1 LRSKPSEED
10 CLRQSTIGE
19 MTISGHKLVE
29 GVLVSNR
36 RTFLKTGAA
45 AGAAT
50 LLPATSMQV
59 HANTEGVKSYH
70 RLGRTDLEVSD
81 ISFGTTRLRSGT
93 ESLVDYAI
101 DKGINY
107 FDCAESYAR
116 GQAET
121 VLGNALKGGK
131 RENVYVVSKS
141 MLRPDTSA
149 AEMMRRLEESLGRLQ
164 TDYVDIYMSHA
175 VNDVAV
181 VANPEWV
188 KFVDQ
193 AKAQGKIRF
202 SGISGHGGYLID
214 CVDYALDND
223 MIDVMLTAY
232 NFGQDPKFYEGLTR
246 RFDWVATQEEL
257 PRVIKKAKSKDVGV
271 VAMKTLMGA
280 RMNDMR
286 PYEKNG
292 STFSQAAFKWV
303 LANQDVDA
311 LIITMGEKQ
320 QIDEFLGASGA
331 QEVAAHEVELL
342 QRYAILNGGT
352 HCRQACNACEGA
364 CPYEVPIADVM
375 RTRMYATD
383 YQDLEFAREEYAML
397 GSGASACLSCS
408 GQPCQDACPNGLE
421 IDKLCAPTHRMLTS
435 ERLA

>member
-1 LRSKPSEED
+1 
-10 CLRQSTIGE
+10 
-19 MTISGHKLVE
+19 M
-29 GVLVSNR
+29 SNR
-36 RTFLKTGAA
+36 RTFLKTSAA
-45 AGAAT
+45 AGAAS
-50 LLPATSMQV
+50 LLPVTSSTV

-70 RLGRTDLEVSD
+70 RLGRTGLEVSD
-81 ISFGTTRLRSGT
+81 ISFGTTRLRPGT
-93 ESLVDYAI
+93 ENLVHYAM

-116 GQAET
+116 GEAEN

-131 RENVYVVSKS
+131 RQQVYVVSKA
-141 MLRPDTSA
+141 MLEPDTSA
-149 AEMMRRLEESLGRLQ
+149 TQMMQRLDDSLQRLQ
-164 TDYVDIYMSHA
+164 TDYVDIYMNHA

-181 VANPEWV
+181 VSNPEWV
-188 KFVDQ
+188 KFIDQ

-223 MIDVMLTAY
+223 LIDVMLTAY

-246 RFDWVATQEEL
+246 RFDWVATQDDL

-286 PYEKNG
+286 SYEKSG
-292 STFSQAAFKWV
+292 STFAQAAFKWV
-303 LANQDVDA
+303 LSNQDVDA
-311 LIITMGEKQ
+311 LIITMGEKE

-342 QRYAILNGGT
+342 QRYALLNGGT
-352 HCRQACNACEGA
+352 HCRQACNECESS
-364 CPYEVPIADVM
+364 CPYGVPIADVM

-383 YQDLEFAREEYAML
+383 YQDLEFAREEYALL
-397 GSGASACLSCS
+397 GSAASACLNCS
-408 GQPCQDACPNGLE
+408 GQPCQNACPHDIE
-421 IDKLCAPTHRMLTS
+421 IDKLCAPTHRMLSS
-435 ERLA
+435 ERIA